1 VLLATLNASFV
12 ICVFAKRRCSSAV
25 KMEYDFP
32 IVVED
37 YDKTDNVHIWET
49 ELHDFIVL
57 YVVPGKECVTLGIC
71 VTVVL

>member
-1 VLLATLNASFV
+1 
-12 ICVFAKRRCSSAV
+12 
-25 KMEYDFP
+25 MEYDFP

-57 YVVPGKECVTLGIC
+57 YIVPGKEYVTLGVC
-71 VTVVL
+71 VTTVL

>member
-1 VLLATLNASFV
+1 MCLRNEKC
-12 ICVFAKRRCSSAV
+12 ISAV
-25 KMEYDFP
+25 RMEYDFP

-57 YVVPGKECVTLGIC
+57 YIVPGKEYVTLGVC
-71 VTVVL
+71 VTTVL